1 VAEFVEPAEE
11 RPAGGPGEGPL
22 QHRFFHAWRLT
33 DEHDLAEH
41 WPTGNRR
48 RQHARTAPALEQ
60 ARHMLIQQLLPARSS
75 THYHD
80 DPSRMP
86 QDSECDNLG
95 ESR

>member
-1 VAEFVEPAEE
+1 
-11 RPAGGPGEGPL
+11 
-22 QHRFFHAWRLT
+22 
-33 DEHDLAEH
+33 
-41 WPTGNRR
+41 
-48 RQHARTAPALEQ
+48 
-60 ARHMLIQQLLPARSS
+60 MLIQQLLPARSS